1 MLIYSLERRM
11 ESYVRTTFEFRVDRT
26 HFVQIMVIIWYNDS
40 SKNYRTFFC
49 KRLFNGS
56 DNYHVTI
63 ISYMD
68 YHHSKNKVSNHEINT
83 QITNH

>member
-1 MLIYSLERRM
+1 M
-11 ESYVRTTFEFRVDRT
+11 ESYGRTPFEFRVDHT

-56 DNYHVTI
+56 ANYHV
-63 ISYMD
+63 
-68 YHHSKNKVSNHEINT
+68 
-83 QITNH
+83 